1 MSKTLGSIL
10 QIGIGIAALAAGPGG
25 IINGLAEIGIKGQI
39 GQVLGNTIFGS
50 AVLAGLQGAQSL
62 FGPSLPKS
70 PQVETSM
77 KLPRPWRAQDAFW
90 FQSDS
95 DSPIY

>member
-10 QIGIGIAALAAGPGG
+10 QIGIGIAALAVGPGG

-62 FGPSLPKS
+62 LGSLPKPS
-70 PQVETSM
+70 QAETPM
-77 KLPRPWRAQDAFW
+77 KLPRPWRAQDAFR
-90 FQSDS
+90 FQLDS